1 MADTLQVEL
10 REQVGTK
17 RMRRLRA
24 EGKVPAVIYGHKEA
38 AQHLI
43 LTAEQIMAVVRH
55 GGRVVKLA
63 GALTNDALIR
73 EVQWDTWGK
82 DVVHVDFIRV
92 DASERVHTAVTV
104 EGKGVAVGTTE
115 GGVVE
120 WVKHQIQI
128 ECPALA
134 IPDVLLIRMEGLHLN
149 QSIYAK
155 DVPLPEGA
163 TLFSNPDELLVHC
176 VRQHVEEIPA
186 PGAAATTVEP
196 EIIKKEKKEEDAEEK
211 K

>member
-10 REQVGTK
+10 RDQVGTK
-17 RMRRLRA
+17 RMRRLRQT
-24 EGKVPAVIYGHKEA
+24 GKVPAVLYGHKEA
-38 AQHLI
+38 EQHLV
-43 LTAEQIMAVVRH
+43 LSFDQIMAVVRH

-63 GALTNDALIR
+63 GAVTNDALIR

-82 DVVHVDFIRV
+82 DVLHVDFIRV

-104 EGKGVAVGTTE
+104 EGKGIAIGSTE

-134 IPDVLLIRMEGLHLN
+134 IPDILYIRLENLHLN

-163 TLFSNPDELLVHC
+163 TLLGHPEELLVHC
-176 VRQHVEEIPA
+176 VRQHLEEIPVA
-186 PGAAATTVEP
+186 GASGTVEP
-196 EIIKKEKKEEDAEEK
+196 EVIKKEKKEGEEEEK

>member
-1 MADTLQVEL
+1 
-10 REQVGTK
+10 
-17 RMRRLRA
+17 MRRLRA
-24 EGKVPAVIYGHKEA
+24 DGKVPAVIYGHKEA
-38 AQHLI
+38 AQHL
-43 LTAEQIMAVVRH
+43 LLQEEQIRAVVRH

-73 EVQWDTWGK
+73 EVQWDTFGK
-82 DVVHVDFIRV
+82 DVIHVDFIRV

-134 IPDVLLIRMEGLHLN
+134 IPDVLLLRLEGLHLN

-186 PGAAATTVEP
+186 AGAVSAVEP
-196 EIIKKEKKEEDAEEK
+196 EVIKKEKKEGEEAEEK

>member
-17 RMRRLRA
+17 RMRRLRQT
-24 EGKVPAVIYGHKEA
+24 GKVPAVLYGHKETE
-38 AQHLI
+38 QHLV
-43 LTAEQIMAVVRH
+43 LKSDQIMAVVRH

-63 GALTNDALIR
+63 GAVTNDALIR
-73 EVQWDTWGK
+73 EVQWDTFGK
-82 DVVHVDFIRV
+82 VVLHVDFIRV
-92 DASERVHTAVTV
+92 DASERVHSVVTV
-104 EGKGVAVGTTE
+104 EGKGVAAGSSE
-115 GGVVE
+115 GGIVE

-134 IPDVLLIRMEGLHLN
+134 IPDILYIRLENLHLN
-149 QSIYAK
+149 QSICAK

-163 TLFSNPDELLVHC
+163 KLLGHPEELLVHC
-176 VRQHVEEIPA
+176 VRQHLEEVLPT
-186 PGAAATTVEP
+186 PGAVVEP
-196 EIIKKEKKEEDAEEK
+196 EVIKKEKKEGEEDEK